1 MRGILGDEKAFA
13 YFARALSKNPGSNI
27 LSWEGFNYPE
37 SAASFAAKFAE
48 GAIGKSCRKEDIGDR
63 PTGKVGGYPT

>member
-1 MRGILGDEKAFA
+1 MRRLSHIS
-13 YFARALSKNPGSNI
+13 RALSKNPGSNI
-27 LSWEGFNYPE
+27 LSWEGLTGPE

>member
-1 MRGILGDEKAFA
+1 MALPTMRGILGDEKAFA
-13 YFARALSKNPGSNI
+13 YFEGS
-27 LSWEGFNYPE
+27 LKESREQHPFLGRSYPE

-48 GAIGKSCRKEDIGDR
+48 GAIGKDIGER